1 MRPPPSVLVVDD
13 DAGMVDTLVDI
24 LSARR
29 YRVETAHSGDAA
41 VAMVRRMPYDAVL
54 MDIQMPGLNGVEA
67 LRLMKG
73 LAPGLSVIMMTAF
86 TRDELV
92 EEARQA
98 TALTVLP
105 KPLDMDWVLALLVR
119 VTGPTAPGAPGG
131 A

>member
-1 MRPPPSVLVVDD
+1 VVAPLVLVVDD
-13 DAGMVDTLVDI
+13 DVGMVDTLVDI

-29 YRVETAHSGDAA
+29 YRVGTAYSGEAA
-41 VAMVRRMPYDAVL
+41 VAMVRQMTYDAVL

-67 LRLMKG
+67 LRQIKG
-73 LAPGLSVIMMTAF
+73 LAPKLSVIMMTAF

-98 TALTVLP
+98 TAVTVLP
-105 KPLDMDWVLALLVR
+105 KPLDMDSVLTLLVR
-119 VTGPTAPGAPGG
+119 IIGSTAPGAPGG

>member
-1 MRPPPSVLVVDD
+1 MLSSPSVLVVDD
-13 DAGMVDTLVDI
+13 DVGMVDTLVDI

-67 LRLMKG
+67 LRQMKG
-73 LAPGLSVIMMTAF
+73 LAPTISVIMMTAF

-98 TALTVLP
+98 AAVTVLP
-105 KPLDMDWVLALLVR
+105 KPLDMDWVLTLLLR
-119 VTGPTAPGAPGG
+119 VIGPTVPGAPGG

>member
-1 MRPPPSVLVVDD
+1 MVPPSVLVVDD
-13 DAGMVDTLVDI
+13 DVGMVDTLVDI

-41 VAMVRRMPYDAVL
+41 VAMVRRMPYDALL

-67 LRLMKG
+67 LRQMKG
-73 LAPGLSVIMMTAF
+73 LAPTIRGIMMTAF

-98 TALTVLP
+98 TAGTVLP
-105 KPLDMDWVLALLVR
+105 KPLHRDRGPTLLVR
-119 VTGPTAPGAPGG
+119 V
-131 A
+131 

>member
-1 MRPPPSVLVVDD
+1 VVAPLVLVVDD
-13 DAGMVDTLVDI
+13 DVGMVDTLVDI

-29 YRVETAHSGDAA
+29 YRVGTAYSGEAA
-41 VAMVRRMPYDAVL
+41 VAMVRQMTYDAVL

-67 LRLMKG
+67 LRQIKG
-73 LAPGLSVIMMTAF
+73 LAPKLSVIMMTAF

-98 TALTVLP
+98 TAVTVLP
-105 KPLDMDWVLALLVR
+105 KPLDMDSVLTLLVR
-119 VTGPTAPGAPGG
+119 VIGSTAPGAPGG

>member
-1 MRPPPSVLVVDD
+1 MAPPSVLVVDD
-13 DAGMVDTLVDI
+13 DVGMVDTLVDI

-29 YRVETAHSGDAA
+29 YRVETAYSGDAA
-41 VAMVRRMPYDAVL
+41 VAMVRQMSYDAVL

-73 LAPGLSVIMMTAF
+73 LAPKISVIMMTAF

-98 TALTVLP
+98 TAVTVLP

-119 VTGPTAPGAPGG
+119 VIGSTAPGAPGG